1 MSNALLEGIS
11 EAIKLARD
19 FARCGNYETALI
31 YFDGAMSKI
40 HQYDVFSKIHLIFE
54 IT

>member
-1 MSNALLEGIS
+1 MSNTLLEGIG

-40 HQYDVFSKIHLIFE
+40 QQYDVILGIHLFVE